1 MELLLLSSTPLLG
14 LLDETLTVVEVK
26 VEGVVMVTL
35 ASIKSVF
42 VTFPFPLAVG

>member
-14 LLDETLTVVEVK
+14 LLDVALIVVEVK
-26 VEGVVMVTL
+26 VEGVVMVAL

-42 VTFPFPLAVG
+42 ATFPLPLAVG